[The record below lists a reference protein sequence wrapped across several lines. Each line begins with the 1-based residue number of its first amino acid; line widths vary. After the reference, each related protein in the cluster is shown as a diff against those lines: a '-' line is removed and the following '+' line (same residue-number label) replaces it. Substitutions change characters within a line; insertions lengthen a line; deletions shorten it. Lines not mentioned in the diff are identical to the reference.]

1 GIVAGDLP
9 AGSGLGSSGAFGV
22 AVATALC
29 SVGGLRLDSLDLA
42 AACRRAEERAT
53 GVPCGILDQA
63 AAALGRPGRA
73 LFLDCSTLE
82 HRFVPLPQGLAV
94 LVVDSGV
101 QRSVPETA
109 YAERRRELE

>member
-1 GIVAGDLP
+1 
-9 AGSGLGSSGAFGV
+9 
-22 AVATALC
+22 
-29 SVGGLRLDSLDLA
+29 
-42 AACRRAEERAT
+42 CRRAEERAT

-109 YAERRRELE
+109 YAERRRELEARHPGRGRHVASENERVLAAVAAPHRDDPPARGGPVAPPP